1 MGNPLVASFS
11 AARKRTAP
19 GVHKVNKESAPNQG
33 TSGSVSAASKRGTK
47 QTVADILKDID
58 MTSSEL
64 STTEAKKL
72 QELDKILSESPDL
85 KNLSMDEIIGMLN
98 ISEDD
103 KKQLASQVNDILKS
117 GDLDMKDAEL
127 RKKFPAMDPTIE
139 NIMND
144 LEKEFANAPGVR
156 EEFQN
161 WIASTQQKLGMN
173 LEKMENMTTEE
184 IDSLALP
191 PPRVKEILD
200 RIIPDTDKFNSLNLD
215 EGMNLNMDFGGKGE
229 EKKEEE
235 EDGDEPIEVEEIK
248 IR

>member
-1 MGNPLVASFS
+1 M
-11 AARKRTAP
+11 K
-19 GVHKVNKESAPNQG
+19 
-33 TSGSVSAASKRGTK
+33 GTK

-98 ISEDD
+98 ISEED

-184 IDSLALP
+184 IARL
-191 PPRVKEILD
+191 LD
-200 RIIPDTDKFNSLNLD
+200 RSPATVRSQLMRGRDRLRVLLE
-215 EGMNLNMDFGGKGE
+215 EG
-229 EKKEEE
+229 
-235 EDGDEPIEVEEIK
+235 
-248 IR
+248 

>member
-1 MGNPLVASFS
+1 
-11 AARKRTAP
+11 
-19 GVHKVNKESAPNQG
+19 
-33 TSGSVSAASKRGTK
+33 
-47 QTVADILKDID
+47 

>member
-1 MGNPLVASFS
+1 M
-11 AARKRTAP
+11 
-19 GVHKVNKESAPNQG
+19 
-33 TSGSVSAASKRGTK
+33 
-47 QTVADILKDID
+47 ADILKDID

-98 ISEDD
+98 ISEED

-235 EDGDEPIEVEEIK
+235 DGDEPIEVEEIK

>member
-1 MGNPLVASFS
+1 
-11 AARKRTAP
+11 
-19 GVHKVNKESAPNQG
+19 
-33 TSGSVSAASKRGTK
+33 
-47 QTVADILKDID
+47 

-215 EGMNLNMDFGGKGE
+215 EGMNLNMDFDGKGE

>member
-1 MGNPLVASFS
+1 
-11 AARKRTAP
+11 
-19 GVHKVNKESAPNQG
+19 
-33 TSGSVSAASKRGTK
+33 
-47 QTVADILKDID
+47 

-85 KNLSMDEIIGMLN
+85 KNLSMDEIISMLN
-98 ISEDD
+98 ISEED

>member
-1 MGNPLVASFS
+1 
-11 AARKRTAP
+11 
-19 GVHKVNKESAPNQG
+19 
-33 TSGSVSAASKRGTK
+33 
-47 QTVADILKDID
+47 

-64 STTEAKKL
+64 SATEAKKL

-98 ISEDD
+98 ISEED

>member
-1 MGNPLVASFS
+1 M
-11 AARKRTAP
+11 
-19 GVHKVNKESAPNQG
+19 
-33 TSGSVSAASKRGTK
+33 SAASKKGTK

-144 LEKEFANAPGVR
+144 LFYFSYITILTGGYGDIVPVSWVARNATILAALAG
-156 EEFQN
+156 
-161 WIASTQQKLGMN
+161 
-173 LEKMENMTTEE
+173 NMY
-184 IDSLALP
+184 SLVVISSIVSRAGSSS
-191 PPRVKEILD
+191 R
-200 RIIPDTDKFNSLNLD
+200 R
-215 EGMNLNMDFGGKGE
+215 
-229 EKKEEE
+229 
-235 EDGDEPIEVEEIK
+235 
-248 IR
+248 

>member
-1 MGNPLVASFS
+1 
-11 AARKRTAP
+11 
-19 GVHKVNKESAPNQG
+19 
-33 TSGSVSAASKRGTK
+33 
-47 QTVADILKDID
+47 

-98 ISEDD
+98 ISEED

-161 WIASTQQKLGMN
+161 WIASTQQKLGIN

>member
-1 MGNPLVASFS
+1 M
-11 AARKRTAP
+11 
-19 GVHKVNKESAPNQG
+19 
-33 TSGSVSAASKRGTK
+33 SAASKKGTK

-144 LEKEFANAPGVR
+144 LFYFSYITILTVGYGDIVPVSWVARNATILAALAG
-156 EEFQN
+156 
-161 WIASTQQKLGMN
+161 
-173 LEKMENMTTEE
+173 NMY
-184 IDSLALP
+184 SLVVISSIVSRAGSSS
-191 PPRVKEILD
+191 R
-200 RIIPDTDKFNSLNLD
+200 R
-215 EGMNLNMDFGGKGE
+215 
-229 EKKEEE
+229 
-235 EDGDEPIEVEEIK
+235 
-248 IR
+248 

>member
-1 MGNPLVASFS
+1 
-11 AARKRTAP
+11 
-19 GVHKVNKESAPNQG
+19 
-33 TSGSVSAASKRGTK
+33 
-47 QTVADILKDID
+47 

-98 ISEDD
+98 ISEED

-235 EDGDEPIEVEEIK
+235 DGDEPIEVEEIK

>member
-1 MGNPLVASFS
+1 M
-11 AARKRTAP
+11 
-19 GVHKVNKESAPNQG
+19 
-33 TSGSVSAASKRGTK
+33 SAASKKGTK

-98 ISEDD
+98 ISEED

>member
-1 MGNPLVASFS
+1 
-11 AARKRTAP
+11 
-19 GVHKVNKESAPNQG
+19 
-33 TSGSVSAASKRGTK
+33 
-47 QTVADILKDID
+47 

-98 ISEDD
+98 ISEED

-235 EDGDEPIEVEEIK
+235 EEIK

>member
-1 MGNPLVASFS
+1 
-11 AARKRTAP
+11 
-19 GVHKVNKESAPNQG
+19 
-33 TSGSVSAASKRGTK
+33 
-47 QTVADILKDID
+47 

-98 ISEDD
+98 ISEED

-184 IDSLALP
+184 IESLALP